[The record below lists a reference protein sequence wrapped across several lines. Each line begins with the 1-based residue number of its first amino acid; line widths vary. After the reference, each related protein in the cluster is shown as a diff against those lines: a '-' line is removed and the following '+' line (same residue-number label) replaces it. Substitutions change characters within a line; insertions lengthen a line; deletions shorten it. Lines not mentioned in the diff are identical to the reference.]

1 MKPDKKR
8 QSQQAFDQQ
17 AATYDTAIQ
26 GSHARTL
33 YPYMLQ
39 EITHARGDR
48 VLDLGCGTGALTAQ
62 VLEQDP
68 RRQVTGL
75 DLSEQMLAQARAR
88 LGDRVKLIQGDSEC
102 LPFPDGS
109 FDVVYCCDSF
119 HHYPDPAAVLALSGA
134 RPDLACLLDPVDLGN
149 LLFLGLGASALCFVT
164 WNFAVKELGAV
175 KTSVY
180 IYLVPVITVA
190 ASVAILDEPFTWMTG
205 VGTALTLMGLF
216 LSEGKFQRRAGA
228 DRGTGAGQMR
238 PDD

>member
-17 AATYDTAIQ
+17 AATYDTDIQ

-39 EITHARGDR
+39 EITHAWGDR

-119 HHYPDPAAVLALSGA
+119 HHYPDPAAVLALFHRADVVFKRS
-134 RPDLACLLDPVDLGN
+134 
-149 LLFLGLGASALCFVT
+149 FSAEKNQSSILMVKVFPKRRGRVNKVT
-164 WNFAVKELGAV
+164 
-175 KTSVY
+175 S
-180 IYLVPVITVA
+180 P
-190 ASVAILDEPFTWMTG
+190 
-205 VGTALTLMGLF
+205 
-216 LSEGKFQRRAGA
+216 
-228 DRGTGAGQMR
+228 
-238 PDD
+238 

>member
-17 AATYDTAIQ
+17 AATYDNAIQ

-39 EITHARGDR
+39 EITRARGDR

-88 LGDRVKLIQGDSEC
+88 LGDRVNLVQGDSEH
-102 LPFPDGS
+102 LPFPDRS

-119 HHYPDPAAVLALSGA
+119 HHYPNPAAVIAEVSRVLEFGGVF
-134 RPDLACLLDPVDLGN
+134 LLGDIWLPLPGRLVMN
-149 LLFLGLGASALCFVT
+149 PFLRWSR
-164 WNFAVKELGAV
+164 
-175 KTSVY
+175 
-180 IYLVPVITVA
+180 
-190 ASVAILDEPFTWMTG
+190 
-205 VGTALTLMGLF
+205 
-216 LSEGKFQRRAGA
+216 EGKAGLTA
-228 DRGTGAGQMR
+228 TTRKKLFPRFRIPSSMYTAWK
-238 PDD
+238 PDGYSKKFIPCRLRQ

>member
-17 AATYDTAIQ
+17 AATYDTDIQ

-39 EITHARGDR
+39 EITHAWGDR

-88 LGDRVKLIQGDSEC
+88 LGDRVNLVQGDSEH
-102 LPFPDGS
+102 LPFPDQS

-119 HHYPDPAAVLALSGA
+119 HHYPAPAASFSWGTSGC
-134 RPDLACLLDPVDLGN
+134 PC
-149 LLFLGLGASALCFVT
+149 
-164 WNFAVKELGAV
+164 
-175 KTSVY
+175 
-180 IYLVPVITVA
+180 
-190 ASVAILDEPFTWMTG
+190 
-205 VGTALTLMGLF
+205 
-216 LSEGKFQRRAGA
+216 
-228 DRGTGAGQMR
+228 RGGC
-238 PDD
+238 

>member
-39 EITHARGDR
+39 EITCAWGDR

-119 HHYPDPAAVLALSGA
+119 HHYPDPAAVLAEVGRVLVPGGVF
-134 RPDLACLLDPVDLGN
+134 LLGDIWLPLPGRLLMNPLPPLEPGGGRQN
-149 LLFLGLGASALCFVT
+149 LL
-164 WNFAVKELGAV
+164 
-175 KTSVY
+175 
-180 IYLVPVITVA
+180 
-190 ASVAILDEPFTWMTG
+190 
-205 VGTALTLMGLF
+205 TAGDQDT
-216 LSEGKFQRRAGA
+216 
-228 DRGTGAGQMR
+228 DGAGIPPGYLAAGGKPGLR
-238 PDD
+238 GRGVR